1 MACAWRQTRLG
12 QGYHEDESTA
22 ERTGTVKGVCP
33 PPGPPPLHR
42 TDVVGRFAYVDLVSR
57 EAMEKVVSRS
67 EESFDGR
74 RLLIKDGKSFEGRPV
89 VKAQRYHAQSTTT
102 QVGGG
107 RRVENGEA
115 DAKAEEPQVKSEKIR
130 KGKKKVTKEKVE
142 V

>member
-1 MACAWRQTRLG
+1 
-12 QGYHEDESTA
+12 
-22 ERTGTVKGVCP
+22 
-33 PPGPPPLHR
+33 
-42 TDVVGRFAYVDLVSR
+42 
-57 EAMEKVVSRS
+57 MEKVVSRS